1 MKRLFQIFIFLFLVL
16 NFNQL
21 TYAKPLPPGSG
32 EGDVP
37 ANILILL
44 DNSKSMKNRIGFAIP
59 KQHSFIIDGNGNRV
73 LASADSRAGGL
84 ILFDSGGQKLN
95 ITGKNQSGGSY
106 TVDRW
111 WASNTTDQRC
121 DYRIRDGSQ
130 TRQYPISSTMQYTDV
145 RYHAGVSVAGTNISN
160 ENLIFV
166 AQYNKS
172 GAAAIIALDDQ
183 YRCRLAI
190 TPTSSNQILGLDTGT
205 NSDGDLILAAFGKG
219 GMRKGAYQLTC
230 NITDGLC
237 EQVQGKGKKSSDA
250 YGKLYN
256 GYRIRLS
263 SDTTKI
269 YVSANGHLWGYNTKI
284 SNGQR
289 VIDSSNTSN
298 SRSYRY
304 CKGNG
309 SSIGYFATWDF
320 SSSSDNVFYTGGY
333 LNSRKVHRVEWTSNT
348 SCRVTAS
355 AGTSSALS
363 NTATAGN
370 LDADDIRVTDNI
382 SGLQVSS
389 GRLIFSHNG
398 YVDELTESS
407 FTAVGKDSAWQI
419 QYGGPQR
426 TRLQGAQEAITAI
439 FTDTTLTSGANFG
452 FGYWNGYGG
461 GGQYYGGWQG
471 NHPDGRSRICDKPIS
486 WKLKC

>member
-1 MKRLFQIFIFLFLVL
+1 MKRLFQIFILLILVL

-59 KQHSFIIDGNGNRV
+59 KQHSFTIDGNGNRV
-73 LASADSRAGGL
+73 LASTDSNKGGL

-95 ITGKNQSGGSY
+95 ITGTNQSGGSY

-130 TRQYPISSTMQYTDV
+130 TIRYPISSTMQYTDV

-363 NTATAGN
+363 NTAAAGN
-370 LDADDIRVTDNI
+370 LDADDIRVTDDI
-382 SGLQVSS
+382 TGLQVSS

-419 QYGGPQR
+419 QYGGPQIS
-426 TRLQGAQEAITAI
+426 RL
-439 FTDTTLTSGANFG
+439 
-452 FGYWNGYGG
+452 
-461 GGQYYGGWQG
+461 
-471 NHPDGRSRICDKPIS
+471 
-486 WKLKC
+486 